1 MIPQN
6 RRIVKWEIRRLP
18 YKGGIGRTILP
29 PVLPFMVCTQL
40 PAHGHCFYVHGL
52 LTALTHLIT
61 GCTDSVTGKTAVYL
75 QFVCGMLPIFLQI
88 RAVLFT
94 IPRSAHR
101 RDFRHADSG
110 VRRGLPAF
118 VNVYKNEVLFSTFR
132 QFEQIAPRRSG
143 KAGRGGRQGAKDRR
157 ILHWCITLFPSS
169 SNQPAQFRRR
179 FACAG
184 TAQGGRRYR
193 AGGLFCSPSCK
204 IRRIV
209 LYYHRKNRNRKDRKY
224 GNNCKSRRDR
234 TDSARHDR
242 TPNRN
247 SPGQ

>member
-18 YKGGIGRTILP
+18 YKGGIGRAILP

-52 LTALTHLIT
+52 LTMFTHLVT
-61 GCTDSVTGKTAVYL
+61 GCTGSVTGKIAVYL

-94 IPRSAHR
+94 ISHSAR
-101 RDFRHADSG
+101 RGDFRRADSG

-132 QFEQIAPRRSG
+132 QFEQIAPQHPG
-143 KAGRGGRQGAKDRR
+143 KAGRGGRQGAEDRR
-157 ILHWCITLFPSS
+157 ILHWCITLFAVIRR
-169 SNQPAQFRRR
+169 PANAVPAPACGRRNRARRAKVPRRR
-179 FACAG
+179 
-184 TAQGGRRYR
+184 TL
-193 AGGLFCSPSCK
+193 LFS
-204 IRRIV
+204 
-209 LYYHRKNRNRKDRKY
+209 LLQ
-224 GNNCKSRRDR
+224 
-234 TDSARHDR
+234 
-242 TPNRN
+242 N
-247 SPGQ
+247 SPDCAILPQEKPKPKG

>member
-18 YKGGIGRTILP
+18 YKGGIGRAILP

-52 LTALTHLIT
+52 LTMFTHPVT
-61 GCTDSVTGKTAVYL
+61 GCTGSVTGKIAVYL

-94 IPRSAHR
+94 ISRGAR
-101 RDFRHADSG
+101 REDFRRADSG

-132 QFEQIAPRRSG
+132 QFEQIAPRHPG
-143 KAGRGGRQGAKDRR
+143 KAGRDGRKGAEGCM
-157 ILHWCITLFPSS
+157 ILHWYIMLFYVASQQTS
-169 SNQPAQFRRR
+169 AVPAPACGRRNRARRAEVPRRR
-179 FACAG
+179 
-184 TAQGGRRYR
+184 TL
-193 AGGLFCSPSCK
+193 LFS
-204 IRRIV
+204 
-209 LYYHRKNRNRKDRKY
+209 LLQ
-224 GNNCKSRRDR
+224 
-234 TDSARHDR
+234 
-242 TPNRN
+242 N
-247 SPGQ
+247 SPDCVILPQEKPKPKGQKIWE